1 MSRVK
6 STGNILSR
14 LLSEQAYLKY
24 PRLHPRLSYELVFH
38 LKLFFFP
45 SSTPH
50 FAIGHVVEFRVTIP
64 EHSYLPAAGRTEPPL
79 CVQSRIKCAL
89 CSSRAAPICP
99 VSIRKKKSDL
109 KAFNHLYAIIFIF

>member
-38 LKLFFFP
+38 LKLFFPPRLLLTSPLVTWLSFVLQYL
-45 SSTPH
+45 STVIYLQRGEQNLLC
-50 FAIGHVVEFRVTIP
+50 AYKVE
-64 EHSYLPAAGRTEPPL
+64 
-79 CVQSRIKCAL
+79 
-89 CSSRAAPICP
+89 
-99 VSIRKKKSDL
+99 
-109 KAFNHLYAIIFIF
+109 